1 MCAPFCVFLIWDLG
15 LLFRIAEV
23 FALSHCGFDFCQI
36 ACIVVFNFLNSNL
49 SALILKDWFTLL
61 FSAYACFIG
70 GYGVQ
75 DSLQLNY
82 FPSYS
87 L

>member
-36 ACIVVFNFLNSNL
+36 ACIVVYDYSFLLMLVSL
-49 SALILKDWFTLL
+49 EDMEFKIL
-61 FSAYACFIG
+61 C
-70 GYGVQ
+70 
-75 DSLQLNY
+75 N
-82 FPSYS
+82 
-87 L
+87 